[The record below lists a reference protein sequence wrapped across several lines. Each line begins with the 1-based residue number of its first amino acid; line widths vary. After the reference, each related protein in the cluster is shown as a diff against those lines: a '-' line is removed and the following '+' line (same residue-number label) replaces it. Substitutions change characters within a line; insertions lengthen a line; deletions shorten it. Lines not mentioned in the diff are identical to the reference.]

1 MIEFS
6 EFIYDAFAKKHCAN
20 VLIDL
25 KKAFDTV
32 NHLILLKKL
41 ELYGIRG
48 IPLNWFR
55 SFLGNRDCFISIT
68 NINSER
74 KLINIGVPQ
83 GSILGPILF
92 LVYINDLPN
101 ISNLFHATL
110 YADDTTISVS
120 DQNATSLINNT
131 NFVLEKID
139 NWSIANRLTINTSKT
154 ELILTTNRLD
164 DCTGRPDVILRG
176 ACVDSSSHCKFL
188 GVIVD
193 AKLSFKQHIGHV
205 VIKTARTGGILYR
218 IRDSLNAR
226 ARLNFYNSFILPY
239 FTYNVL
245 IWGSTTKNHLN
256 PLILQQKRIVRTMTS
271 ASFIEHTGPIFKKL
285 KLLKLIDIHKFEVL
299 KYMFKYR
306 NDASYAVGHARD
318 TRNRNLLVP
327 KPRKL
332 TKTQKSISFVGPQ
345 EWNKLPDFLKESKN
359 INVFKKF
366 LKNHLLSFY

>member
-1 MIEFS
+1 MSVRIFKSIYSIVSYPLSKIINVSFQSGIFPDIFKIARLTPIFKVGDKEDISNYRPISSLHYISKIFERCVKNRLISFCAKFNIVSTQQFGFLKGKSTADALIDFS
-6 EFIYDAFAKKHCAN
+6 EFNYDALDAKKHCAN

-25 KKAFDTV
+25 KKAFDRV
-32 NHLILLKKL
+32 YLILLKKL

-55 SFLGNRDCFISIT
+55 SFLGNRDCFVGIG
-68 NINSER
+68 NINSDR

-176 ACVDSSSHCKFL
+176 TCVDSSSYCKFL
-188 GVIVD
+188 RVIVD

-205 VIKTARTGGILYR
+205 VIKI
-218 IRDSLNAR
+218 
-226 ARLNFYNSFILPY
+226 
-239 FTYNVL
+239 
-245 IWGSTTKNHLN
+245 
-256 PLILQQKRIVRTMTS
+256 
-271 ASFIEHTGPIFKKL
+271 
-285 KLLKLIDIHKFEVL
+285 
-299 KYMFKYR
+299 
-306 NDASYAVGHARD
+306 
-318 TRNRNLLVP
+318 
-327 KPRKL
+327 
-332 TKTQKSISFVGPQ
+332 
-345 EWNKLPDFLKESKN
+345 
-359 INVFKKF
+359 
-366 LKNHLLSFY
+366 